1 MVGKGFTKKN
11 ANFLFQGQIDQLTD
25 PLTNDLDTSIM
36 TPERFIQTDPLR
48 VFLHGASGRMG
59 LQVEAEASRQPND
72 CMIVGRADRG
82 SGTLSSCQLGGAHVA
97 IDFSTPE
104 GACALARSAR
114 EASLP
119 LLCATTGLTVGQ
131 RAEVLAVASVAPVMI
146 APNTSLGVAVAKR
159 VAAVA
164 ARLLDGYAVEISEAH
179 HIHKKDRPSGTA
191 LSLAESVAAGG
202 GARVPADAIAVTRE
216 GETIGHHEVHF
227 VGTSERLSIIH
238 DAGSRGLFA
247 EGALRLARWLVSQPP
262 GAWSIDDWLDSL
274 GAPRLSTRP

>member
-1 MVGKGFTKKN
+1 MTT
-11 ANFLFQGQIDQLTD
+11 IRCHECDQ
-25 PLTNDLDTSIM
+25 
-36 TPERFIQTDPLR
+36 LR

-59 LQVEAEASRQPND
+59 QYVEAEVARDLSH
-72 CMIVGRADRG
+72 CTIVGRAVRA
-82 SGTLSSCQLGGAHVA
+82 SEVAGASRLAGAQVA

-104 GACALARSAR
+104 GACSMARAAR

-119 LLCATTGLTVGQ
+119 LLCATTGLTPAQ

-146 APNTSLGVAVAKR
+146 APNTSLGVAVARR

-164 ARLLDGYAVEISEAH
+164 ARLLDGYSVEIMEAH

-191 LSLAESVAAGG
+191 LSLAESVSAGSG
-202 GARVPADAIAVTRE
+202 VSIPAEAIAVTRE
-216 GETIGHHEVHF
+216 GEIIGHHEVHF
-227 VGTSERLSIIH
+227 VGASERLSIIH
-238 DAGSRGLFA
+238 DAGSRKLFA

-262 GAWSIDDWLDSL
+262 GAWTIDDWLDSL